1 MQTQCN
7 YIHFRM
13 KNKAKRL
20 SRIREIVHTRV
31 ITSQDQLLEVLNK
44 EGFEVTQA
52 TLSRDLKYLGA
63 GRIPDGRGSYR
74 YVLSASSR
82 SVPENE
88 STLNG
93 SASGFLSM
101 EFARDLVL
109 IFTLPGYASTIAIAI
124 DQSGRPEVA
133 GTIAGDDTI
142 LVIPRDG
149 FSRQSVKNVMTE
161 IFPEAADKINLY

>member
-1 MQTQCN
+1 
-7 YIHFRM
+7 M

-20 SRIREIVHTRV
+20 SRIREIVHPRV

-44 EGFEVTQA
+44 EG
-52 TLSRDLKYLGA
+52 YLGA

-82 SVPENE
+82 SIPESE
-88 STLNG
+88 STLSG
-93 SASGFLSM
+93 YASGFLSM

-124 DQSGRPEVA
+124 DQAGRPEIA